1 MSWGGTHTHKHS
13 SSSESQTKFTPFNP
27 NCQAALTQKRLFLG
41 GSSRAGWGSREGC
54 APLLAAEQAGCRKGV
69 VTASLALALQPQALG
84 GAELLSHRHWG
95 DTARRRCSERR
106 RIISAFWKEQVL
118 CCHGKQQLES
128 KPGAA
133 STGRGTAGQLP
144 ASHESV
150 KCQCWVYLWLGCM
163 R

>member
-1 MSWGGTHTHKHS
+1 MGWRGHTHTPLPASH
-13 SSSESQTKFTPFNP
+13 KFTLFNP

-41 GSSRAGWGSREGC
+41 GSREGC
-54 APLLAAEQAGCRKGV
+54 VPLGAAEQAGCRKGG
-69 VTASLALALQPQALG
+69 VTASLAMALWPQALR

-106 RIISAFWKEQVL
+106 RIISAFWEEQVL

-133 STGRGTAGQLP
+133 SAGRGTAGQLP

-150 KCQCWVYLWLGCM
+150 KCQCWVYLWLGC
-163 R
+163 RR

>member
-1 MSWGGTHTHKHS
+1 MSHS
-13 SSSESQTKFTPFNP
+13 
-27 NCQAALTQKRLFLG
+27 ALLSGLG
-41 GSSRAGWGSREGC
+41 AQPG
-54 APLLAAEQAGCRKGV
+54 LGCRKGAV
-69 VTASLALALQPQALG
+69 AASLAMAPQPQALR

-106 RIISAFWKEQVL
+106 RIISAFWEEQVL
-118 CCHGKQQLES
+118 RCHEKPQLES

-133 STGRGTAGQLP
+133 GAGRGTAGQLP

-150 KCQCWVYLWLGCM
+150 KCQRWVYLWLGCM